1 MPYNK
6 QHKDRTRSK
15 ILRSASSLF
24 ARYGFDKISIGQI
37 MKDANLTHGA
47 FYAHF
52 ESKEAL
58 YAACFVGVLKEC
70 SGSRLVKQPLSVSNL
85 LKLANNFRGLHQSG
99 TVMEPGPEAILFN
112 ETSSDNARIRQLF
125 QLSYDYIRNMLEK
138 RITALSRIKRK
149 NLSSEMVKENARA
162 ILVSLVGAVTLAK
175 MIPDEDER
183 EQLLKTAQSH
193 ILSVLK

>member
-1 MPYNK
+1 MPYDK

-15 ILRSASSLF
+15 IMRSASSLF

-70 SGSRLVKQPLSVSNL
+70 NGSRLVKQPLSVSNL
-85 LKLANNFRGLHQSG
+85 LKFADNFRGLHQSG
-99 TVMEPGPEAILFN
+99 SVMEPGPEAILFN
-112 ETSSDNARIRQLF
+112 ETRSDNVRIRQLF
-125 QLSYDYIRNMLEK
+125 QLSYDYISNMLEK
-138 RITALSRIKRK
+138 RITALSRIKQK
-149 NLSSEMVKENARA
+149 NLSSETIKENARI

-175 MIPDEDER
+175 MIPDEEER
-183 EQLLKTAQSH
+183 EKLLQTAQSQ
-193 ILSVLK
+193 ILMVLK